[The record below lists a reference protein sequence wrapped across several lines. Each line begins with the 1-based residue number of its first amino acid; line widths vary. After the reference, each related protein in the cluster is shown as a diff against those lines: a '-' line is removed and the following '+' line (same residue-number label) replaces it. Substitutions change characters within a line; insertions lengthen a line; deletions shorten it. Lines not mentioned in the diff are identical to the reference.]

1 MYFNVSNIASLIGDS
16 TRTAILMALLDGKAL
31 PAGELA
37 RLANV
42 TPQTASNHLA
52 KLMEG
57 GLVTVEAWSRHRYYR
72 LTSPDVAKV
81 LEAIA
86 SIAPPAPVRSLRQSD
101 QAKALHFAR
110 TCYDHIAGELGVG
123 LSSALVNRRYLQEA
137 GEGYLLTATGET
149 WLREFGIEES
159 KIHKARPMIPWH
171 IDWTERVHHIAG
183 PVAVAITNRLL
194 ELGWIARG
202 KIHRSIVL
210 TERGREAFRR
220 ELGISVG
227 DPTVAQAVRPGQEP
241 G

>member
-1 MYFNVSNIASLIGDS
+1 MTMYFNVTNIASLIGDS

-37 RLANV
+37 RLAHV

-81 LEAIA
+81 LETIA

-101 QAKALHFAR
+101 QAKALRFAR

-123 LSSALVNRRYLQEA
+123 LSGALVHRGYLQEA
-137 GEGYLLTATGET
+137 DEGYLLTATGET
-149 WLREFGIEES
+149 WMREFGIEES

-171 IDWTERVHHIAG
+171 IDWTERVHHMAG
-183 PVAVAITNRLL
+183 PVSVAITHRLL
-194 ELGWIARG
+194 ELGWIDRG

-210 TERGREAFRR
+210 TELGQLAFQREFG
-220 ELGISVG
+220 L
-227 DPTVAQAVRPGQEP
+227 AVNSTH
-241 G
+241 